1 MHSSFLPSLLLL
13 HPKHNTEEDCWI
25 IIGNEKNGGPK
36 VYDVTKYLDDHPGG
50 AEVMMEFAGETTS
63 PSLLPFT
70 SDPILR
76 QRC

>member
-1 MHSSFLPSLLLL
+1 LL